1 MGKRILTQRRGKGG
15 IQYRA
20 AEKGKVADA
29 RYPSI
34 TSGDTVNGVIE
45 DFVHDRG
52 RSSPLTKI
60 RLNSGQISYIP
71 AVSGLQS
78 GSMIEIGP
86 SAEIKNGNVLPLKHI
101 PEGQAICN
109 IELIYGDG
117 GKLVRASG
125 GSAILFAHRDKDSV
139 IRLPSKK
146 QILVNDSCR
155 ASIGKISG
163 GGRLERPIL
172 KAGRHHHMM
181 KAKAKRYP
189 SVRGVAMGSV
199 HHPFGGGR
207 HQGPHKST
215 STSRNAPPGRK
226 VGLIAARKTGRKKLS
241 RRFVS

>member
-125 GSAILFAHRDKDSV
+125 GSAILFA
-139 IRLPSKK
+139 
-146 QILVNDSCR
+146 
-155 ASIGKISG
+155 
-163 GGRLERPIL
+163 
-172 KAGRHHHMM
+172 
-181 KAKAKRYP
+181 
-189 SVRGVAMGSV
+189 AMQ
-199 HHPFGGGR
+199 PFLYCGQWVFTHLGC
-207 HQGPHKST
+207 
-215 STSRNAPPGRK
+215 
-226 VGLIAARKTGRKKLS
+226 KKLAEIGS
-241 RRFVS
+241 QPRAAAAVTPLE